1 MLVSTKSWR
10 KENQRRQLWLN
21 KRAAKVR
28 EVLNMRELVIEAAE
42 EIIKE
47 DSEKDKHKRI
57 AMKGSINSGSLRLPE
72 LIPPFIAI

>member
-47 DSEKDKHKRI
+47 DSEKDKH
-57 AMKGSINSGSLRLPE
+57 
-72 LIPPFIAI
+72 

>member
-1 MLVSTKSWR
+1 MA

-42 EIIKE
+42 EIIKGRQRKRI
-47 DSEKDKHKRI
+47 STKRI
-57 AMKGSINSGSLRLPE
+57 AMKGVLTQVRYAYLS
-72 LIPPFIAI
+72 

>member
-1 MLVSTKSWR
+1 EEYTETAKTIDARVDEIMA

-47 DSEKDKHKRI
+47 DSEKDKH
-57 AMKGSINSGSLRLPE
+57 
-72 LIPPFIAI
+72 

>member
-1 MLVSTKSWR
+1 CPKFEEYTETAKTIDARVDEIMA

-21 KRAAKVR
+21 KRSAKVR

-47 DSEKDKHKRI
+47 DSEKDKH
-57 AMKGSINSGSLRLPE
+57 
-72 LIPPFIAI
+72 